1 MTSPLPVKVT
11 RRAAREIES
20 ACEWW
25 AANRSSAPGALREE
39 IERAFRLI
47 ALQPG
52 VGARALNAKLVGVR
66 RIHLSRVRYHL
77 YYRVNTGRSAVEIL
91 ALWHTSRG
99 TGPRV

>member
-1 MTSPLPVKVT
+1 MTSPLPIKVT

-25 AANRSSAPGALREE
+25 AVNRPAAPGSLHQE

-47 ALQPG
+47 AVQPG

-77 YYRVNTGRSAVEIL
+77 YYRVRTEPAAVEIL

-99 TGPRV
+99 SGPHV

>member
-1 MTSPLPVKVT
+1 VTSPLPIRVT

-20 ACEWW
+20 ACDWW
-25 AANRSSAPGALREE
+25 VANRSSVPSALREE

-47 ALQPG
+47 AIHPG
-52 VGARALNAKLVGVR
+52 VGARASNAKLVGVR
-66 RIHLSRVRYHL
+66 RVHLSRVHYHL
-77 YYRVNTGRSAVEIL
+77 YYRVRPGGNVLEIL